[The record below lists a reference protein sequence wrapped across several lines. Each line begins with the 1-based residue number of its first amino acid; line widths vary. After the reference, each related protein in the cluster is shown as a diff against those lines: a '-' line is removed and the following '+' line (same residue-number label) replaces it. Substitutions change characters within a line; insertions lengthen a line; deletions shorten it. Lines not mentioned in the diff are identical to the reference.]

1 MAVVLTA
8 EQREL
13 RSIVRDFFTVRSSES
28 AVREQMTSPDGLDAV
43 TWKQLGEQLGVQG
56 MAVPEAYGGAGFSH
70 VDLGIV
76 LEEAGRALFTGPL
89 LSTVLAAEAVLAAGD
104 EGARAD
110 LLPRLA
116 EGAVG
121 TLAVLDRPGGWADPD
136 VTTRA
141 EPQGASWTVTGRKL
155 HVPDGAVSDL
165 VVTTARCGDGT
176 ALFAVETGA
185 PGVSVETVP
194 TLDPTRRQGHLT
206 FAAAPARLLTTP
218 GTADAAIACTLSA
231 AAVYLATE
239 QLGGAARALEM
250 AIDYSG
256 TRHQYGRA
264 IGSFQAI
271 KHLCA
276 DLAATLESARSAAYA
291 GLEALDLEAPDL
303 PLTASAAKVFCSE
316 TYTAVTAACI
326 QIHGAI
332 ATTWEH
338 PAQLYF
344 KRAKSSALLFGSPA
358 RHRQLLAAALGFASP
373 TGDPR

>member
-13 RSIVRDFFTVRSSES
+13 RSVVRDFFAVRSSES
-28 AVREQMTSPDGLDAV
+28 AVRQQMTSPDGLDAV

-141 EPQGASWTVTGRKL
+141 EQQGTSWALTGRRL
-155 HVPDGAVSDL
+155 HVPDGAVSEL

-194 TLDPTRRQGHLT
+194 TLDQTRRQAHLT
-206 FAAAPARLLTTP
+206 FAAAPARLLAAP
-218 GTADAAIACTLSA
+218 GTADAAIARTLSA

-239 QLGGAARALEM
+239 QLGGATRALEM
-250 AIDYSG
+250 AIDYSR

-276 DLAATLESARSAAYA
+276 DLAAALESARSGAYA

-303 PLTASAAKVFCSE
+303 PLAASAAKVFCSE

-338 PAQLYF
+338 PAHLYF
-344 KRAKSSALLFGSPA
+344 KRAKSSALLFGTPA

-373 TGDPR
+373 TEEPR

>member
-1 MAVVLTA
+1 MAVVLTT

-13 RSIVRDFFTVRSSES
+13 RSVVRAFFAERSTES
-28 AVREQMTSPDGLDAV
+28 AVREQMSGPPRLDTA
-43 TWKQLGEQLGVQG
+43 TWKQLNEQLGVQG

-76 LEEAGRALFTGPL
+76 LEETGRTLFSGPL
-89 LSTVLAAEAVLAAGD
+89 LSTVLAAEAILAAGD
-104 EGARAD
+104 AAACAD

-116 EGAVG
+116 ADGAVG
-121 TLAVLDRPGGWADPD
+121 TLAVLERPGGWGDST

-141 EPQGASWTVTGRKL
+141 EQQGASWSLTGRKL

-194 TLDPTRRQGHLT
+194 TLDQTRRQAHLT
-206 FAAAPARLLTTP
+206 FDAAPARLLSAP
-218 GTADAAIACTLSA
+218 GTADAAIARTLSA
-231 AAVYLATE
+231 AVVYLATE

-250 AIDYSG
+250 AVEYSL
-256 TRHQYGRA
+256 TRHQYGRP

-276 DLAATLESARSAAYA
+276 DLATALESARSASYA
-291 GLEALDLEAPDL
+291 GLEALDRESADL
-303 PLTASAAKVFCSE
+303 PVAASAAKVFCSE
-316 TYTAVTAACI
+316 TYTAATAACI

-338 PAQLYF
+338 PAHLYF
-344 KRAKSSALLFGSPA
+344 KRAKSSALLFGTPA
-358 RHRQLLAAALGFASP
+358 RHRELLAAALGL
-373 TGDPR
+373 